1 MATRGELKKALQDWQ
16 QWLNKTSHLIV
27 PRKSLLRQQK
37 DLCLALTGVRRSGK
51 SSMTVQLALGRLEE
65 TFFFNFED
73 PIFFPG
79 ASVEVLDQ
87 LLSLYEEETGKIPKL
102 VILDEIQ
109 NVQGWE
115 RWVRKAIDLGYYQI
129 VVTGSSSHL
138 LSSEIAT
145 AISGRVIEQ
154 TIWPLSFSEYL
165 IFLDKTPSTK
175 GAWLCALENYLRWGG
190 FPKVILTPDENDR
203 IILLKQYLSDIV
215 LRDVVARHSIKNQ
228 KALHQIVSFYLTG
241 LSCLHSYNSLRKA
254 FEISIELASTLTGY
268 LTQAFLVFE
277 MSRYHSNLKVQ
288 TRDPK
293 KIYVID
299 TGLRTVSLQSD
310 REDWGRLAE
319 NAVYLELRRRD
330 KQAFY
335 YKQVQEVDFVITELG
350 KPVDTLQVCYSNLE
364 DQETRNRE
372 VNALLE
378 CLQALELPSG
388 KILTLSLEDVLLKE
402 GKEIHFIP
410 LYRWL
415 SGIELPRFSNGK
427 EVNNHVL

>member
-1 MATRGELKKALQDWQ
+1 MGTRGELRKALLDWQ
-16 QWLNKTSHLIV
+16 QWLHKNSHLIV
-27 PRKSLLRQQK
+27 PRSCLVKPQK
-37 DLCLALTGVRRSGK
+37 DLCLALIGVRRSGK
-51 SSMTVQLALGRLEE
+51 SSMTVQLAKERLDE

-79 ASVEVLDQ
+79 ATVEVIDQ
-87 LLSLYEEETGKIPKL
+87 LLSLYEEEMGKAPAL

-115 RWVRKAIDLGYYQI
+115 RWVRKAIDLGHYQI

-165 IFLDKTPSTK
+165 IFLKKTPSTK
-175 GAWLCALENYLRWGG
+175 AAWLHALENYLRWGG
-190 FPKVILTPDENDR
+190 FPKIILTSDENDR
-203 IILLKQYLSDIV
+203 VILLKQYLSDIV

-228 KALHQIVSFYLTG
+228 LALHQVVSFYLTG
-241 LSCLHSYNSLRKA
+241 LACLHSYNSLRKA
-254 FEISIELASTLTGY
+254 FEISIELAATLTNY

-277 MSRYHSNLKVQ
+277 MSRYHPNLKVQ
-288 TRDPK
+288 ARDLK

-319 NAVYLELRRRD
+319 NAVYLELRRRN
-330 KQAFY
+330 KQVFY
-335 YKQVQEVDFVITELG
+335 YREKQEVDFVITELG
-350 KPVDTLQVCYSNLE
+350 KPIDAIQVCYSDLE
-364 DQETRNRE
+364 DPKTRARE
-372 VNALLE
+372 INALLE
-378 CLQALELPSG
+378 CLQALELSSG
-388 KILTLSLEDVLLKE
+388 TILTLSLEDTLLKE
-402 GKEIHFIP
+402 GKTIYFIP
-410 LYRWL
+410 LYCWL
-415 SGIELPRFSNGK
+415 SQRSHSIS
-427 EVNNHVL
+427 

>member
-1 MATRGELKKALQDWQ
+1 MATRGELKKALWDWQ
-16 QWLNKTSHLIV
+16 QWLNKNSHLII
-27 PRKSLLRQQK
+27 PRKSHFSQQK

-51 SSMTVQLALGRLEE
+51 SSMSVKLALGRLEE

-79 ASVEVLDQ
+79 ANVAVIDQ
-87 LLSLYEEETGKIPKL
+87 LLSLYEEETGKAPKL

-109 NVQGWE
+109 NLEGWK
-115 RWVRKAIDLGYYQI
+115 RWVRKAIDLVHYQI

-154 TIWPLSFSEYL
+154 TIWPLSFSEY
-165 IFLDKTPSTK
+165 IAFLSKKPSSQ
-175 GAWLCALENYLRWGG
+175 GAWLRELENYLRWGG
-190 FPKVILTPDENDR
+190 FPKIVLTSDANDR
-203 IILLKQYLSDIV
+203 VILLKQYLSDIV
-215 LRDVVARHSIKNQ
+215 FRDVVARHAIKNQ
-228 KALHQIVSFYLTG
+228 QALNQVVSFYLTG

-254 FEISIELASTLTGY
+254 FGISIELASTLTGY
-268 LTQAFLVFE
+268 LTQAFLIFE
-277 MSRYHSNLKVQ
+277 MSRYHPNLKVQ
-288 TRDPK
+288 ARDPK

-319 NAVYLELRRRD
+319 NAVYLELRRRG

-335 YKQVQEVDFVITELG
+335 YKQLQEVDFVITELG
-350 KPVDTLQVCYSNLE
+350 KPVDAIQVCYSDLE

-372 VNALLE
+372 INALLE
-378 CLQALELPSG
+378 CLKALELPSG
-388 KILTLSLEDVLLKE
+388 KILTLSLEDVCLRE
-402 GKEIHFIP
+402 GKTIHLIP
-410 LYRWL
+410 LYQWL
-415 SGIELPRFSNGK
+415 SGNAS
-427 EVNNHVL
+427 

>member
-16 QWLNKTSHLIV
+16 QWLNKNSHLIV
-27 PRKSLLRQQK
+27 PRNSLLSQQK

-87 LLSLYEEETGKIPKL
+87 LLFLYEEETGKMPKL

-115 RWVRKAIDLGYYQI
+115 RWVRKAIDLGHYQI

-154 TIWPLSFSEYL
+154 TIWPLSLSEYL
-165 IFLDKTPSTK
+165 IFLGNTPSSK
-175 GAWLCALENYLRWGG
+175 GAWLRALENYLRWGG

-228 KALHQIVSFYLTG
+228 QALHQIVSFYLTG

-277 MSRYHSNLKVQ
+277 MSRYHPNLKVQ
-288 TRDPK
+288 ARDTK

-319 NAVYLELRRRD
+319 NAVYLELRRRG

-350 KPVDTLQVCYSNLE
+350 KPVDAIQVCYSDLE

-372 VNALLE
+372 INAMLE

-402 GKEIHFIP
+402 GKAIHLIP
-410 LYRWL
+410 LYQWL
-415 SGIELPRFSNGK
+415 SK
-427 EVNNHVL
+427 

>member
-1 MATRGELKKALQDWQ
+1 MATRGELKKALRDWLH
-16 QWLNKTSHLIV
+16 WLNKNSHLII
-27 PRKSLLRQQK
+27 PRNSLLSQQK

-79 ASVEVLDQ
+79 ATVEVIDQ
-87 LLSLYEEETGKIPKL
+87 LLSLFEEEMGKAPKL

-115 RWVRKAIDLGYYQI
+115 RWVRKAVDLGHYQI

-154 TIWPLSFSEYL
+154 TIWPLSFSERL
-165 IFLDKTPSTK
+165 TFLGEDPSSK
-175 GAWLCALENYLRWGG
+175 GAWLRALENYLRWGG
-190 FPKVILTPDENDR
+190 FPKIILTQDENDR

-215 LRDVVARHSIKNQ
+215 LRDVVARHSIKSQ
-228 KALHQIVSFYLTG
+228 QALQQVVSFYLG
-241 LSCLHSYNSLRKA
+241 RPSCLHSYNSLRKA

-277 MSRYHSNLKVQ
+277 MSRYHPNLKVQ
-288 TRDPK
+288 ARDPK

-299 TGLRTVSLQSD
+299 TGLRTVTQQFD

-319 NAVYLELRRRD
+319 NAVYLELRRRR
-330 KQAFY
+330 KQLFY
-335 YKQVQEVDFVITELG
+335 YKQEQEVDFVITELG
-350 KPVDTLQVCYSNLE
+350 KPVDAIQVCYSDFEN
-364 DQETRNRE
+364 QETRDRE
-372 VNALLE
+372 INALLE
-378 CLQALELPSG
+378 CLRDLELPSG
-388 KILTLSLEDVLLKE
+388 KILTLSLEDVLISEDKMIYL
-402 GKEIHFIP
+402 IP
-410 LYRWL
+410 LYQWL
-415 SGIELPRFSNGK
+415 SCNVSP
-427 EVNNHVL
+427 

>member
-1 MATRGELKKALQDWQ
+1 MTTRGELKKALQDWQ
-16 QWLNKTSHLIV
+16 RWLNKNSHLIV
-27 PRKSLLRQQK
+27 PRSSLRSQQK

-87 LLSLYEEETGKIPKL
+87 LLSLYEEETGKMPKL

-109 NVQGWE
+109 NVRGWE
-115 RWVRKAIDLGYYQI
+115 RWVRKAIDLGHYQI

-165 IFLDKTPSTK
+165 IFLGKIPSTK
-175 GAWLCALENYLRWGG
+175 GTWLRALEDYLRWGG

-228 KALHQIVSFYLTG
+228 QALHQIVNYYLTG

-268 LTQAFLVFE
+268 LTQAFLAFE
-277 MSRYHSNLKVQ
+277 MSRYHPNLKVQ
-288 TRDPK
+288 ARDPK

-299 TGLRTVSLQSD
+299 TGLRTVSLQSN

-319 NAVYLELRRRD
+319 NAVYLELRRRN

-335 YKQVQEVDFVITELG
+335 YKQSQEVDFVITELG
-350 KPVDTLQVCYSNLE
+350 KPVDAIQVCYSDLE

-372 VNALLE
+372 ISALLE

-388 KILTLSLEDVLLKE
+388 KILTLSLEDVLSKE
-402 GKEIHFIP
+402 GKTIHFIP
-410 LYRWL
+410 LYQWL
-415 SGIELPRFSNGK
+415 SK
-427 EVNNHVL
+427 